1 MQAMTVVSIQD
12 KNLKGFKLG
21 DLTPLKI
28 QSSHYSPSGTY
39 TLYMWGKKMVSKL
52 SAQVT
57 LVFSVYPITSKLN
70 HRLLVRG
77 ISHMF
82 LRGRFE
88 G

>member
-1 MQAMTVVSIQD
+1 MQAITVVSIQD
-12 KNLKGFKLG
+12 ENLKGFKLG
-21 DLTPLKI
+21 DLTPLKS

-39 TLYMWGKKMVSKL
+39 TVLYICGKQMVSKL
-52 SAQVT
+52 SAMVR

-82 LRGRFE
+82 E
-88 G
+88 GMF